1 MELIDSDTGLYIAK
15 RDNKYGVI
23 DSRGNIKIYIEY
35 DQIGIDNT
43 SFAQNDIKNKYL
55 LDNGMIP
62 ARKDTL
68 WGAFDKNGKAILG
81 FEYDSFGY
89 IASSNKD
96 AINLLLI
103 PDYNVIVACKDK
115 KYTLINS
122 VGKELCL
129 AILDDVYMT
138 INSGK
143 KYYYMNY
150 NDTTANVEEFL
161 DKIGVK
167 STSKKTEN
175 EEKTN
180 TEENEVENSTIDE
193 NQNNKSVEVT
203 TDE

>member
-1 MELIDSDTGLYIAK
+1 M
-15 RDNKYGVI
+15 
-23 DSRGNIKIYIEY
+23 
-35 DQIGIDNT
+35 
-43 SFAQNDIKNKYL
+43 
-55 LDNGMIP
+55 
-62 ARKDTL
+62 
-68 WGAFDKNGKAILG
+68 
-81 FEYDSFGY
+81 
-89 IASSNKD
+89 
-96 AINLLLI
+96 
-103 PDYNVIVACKDK
+103 
-115 KYTLINS
+115 
-122 VGKELCL
+122 CL